1 MTCTYILD
9 SKAHSFIEFFKTHFA
24 DDFNRVE
31 LTGKHNYIN
40 ASHILMNVGEME
52 AHYIAAQGPLPDTSY
67 DFWQMIWEQNVSV
80 IAMLTLDV
88 ENGKVKCHQYW
99 PDSVETPLSVC
110 DG

>member
-1 MTCTYILD
+1 MQQYLFYFQNT
-9 SKAHSFIEFFKTHFA
+9 FA

-31 LTGKHNYIN
+31 LSGHHSYIN

-52 AHYIAAQGPLPDTSY
+52 AHYIAAQGPLPETSQ

-99 PDSVETPLSVC
+99 PDSVDAPLSVC
-110 DG
+110 DGYVRKQ

>member
-1 MTCTYILD
+1 MSFFIFPILC
-9 SKAHSFIEFFKTHFA
+9 FV

-31 LTGKHNYIN
+31 LGDQRSYIN

-52 AHYIAAQGPLPDTSY
+52 AHYIAAQGPLPHTS
-67 DFWQMIWEQNVSV
+67 DHFWQMIWEQNVSV
-80 IAMLTLDV
+80 VAMLTLDV

-99 PDSVETPLSVC
+99 PHSVETPLSVC

>member
-1 MTCTYILD
+1 MQQYL
-9 SKAHSFIEFFKTHFA
+9 FYFQKTFA

-31 LTGKHNYIN
+31 LSGHHSYIN

-52 AHYIAAQGPLPDTSY
+52 AHYIAAQGPLPETSQ

-99 PDSVETPLSVC
+99 PDSVDAPLSVC
-110 DG
+110 DGYVRKQ